1 MAQLIDDWIVA
12 FFRCGRIENVFLRCI
27 EFVVSELLFNV
38 VVGEV
43 RRMKLDQ
50 LLYEV

>member
-1 MAQLIDDWIVA
+1 MAQLIDDWIVV
-12 FFRCGRIENVFLRCI
+12 FFRCERIENGFHGCI
-27 EFVVSELLFNV
+27 EFVVSELLFNA

-43 RRMKLDQ
+43 RRMKFDQ